1 MDCVLNVHLTRSGRM
16 IQELIVL
23 LPDADISEP
32 GTDSDDDQRSSSVV
46 ESSAELTS
54 EDEESETFR
63 KTEFR
68 WKKRRMPPIDATF
81 KETASGSSCVLRETV
96 EYFRQY
102 FHPTLLN
109 HIVEQ
114 SHVYAAQCN
123 SNFQITESELEIFL
137 GTLLKMELV
146 PKPRYSI
153 YWSTELRCDAIADAM
168 SRNRFREVLRY
179 LHFNDN
185 SEAVF
190 DRESPRYDRLFE
202 IRPLIE
208 SIRQSCLRL
217 EQEEYQSID
226 EEIIPYKGRNK
237 LKQYI
242 PKKPKKWG
250 IKVNARTGLSGL
262 WYDFCFYEGKVPRV
276 KKPSGCLSIH
286 IIGTIR
292 RNRLKNAPLK
302 TEKELKRAG
311 RGAFHVCT
319 TAENNLCIV
328 RWHDS
333 AVVDLSS
340 TYVCT
345 QPVCKVKRWNKKEKT
360 LVDMSC
366 PAIVKEYN
374 KYIGGVDLAGML
386 RALYRIDHRSR
397 KWYRRIFFW
406 TIHVAVVNGWLQ
418 YKRNLKTSE
427 AASGSPKDL
436 MQFTLDVAEAL
447 TKVNRAY
454 PRKSRGSVSV
464 TANTETSR
472 RRVRRPEPRT
482 AARFDQV
489 AHWPKIINQKNRCRS
504 CRKTSRSKKEIDG
517 KAQCISFQVL
527 SDLFSS
533 NATTDPNG

>member
-1 MDCVLNVHLTRSGRM
+1 
-16 IQELIVL
+16 
-23 LPDADISEP
+23 
-32 GTDSDDDQRSSSVV
+32 
-46 ESSAELTS
+46 
-54 EDEESETFR
+54 
-63 KTEFR
+63 
-68 WKKRRMPPIDATF
+68 
-81 KETASGSSCVLRETV
+81 LR

-102 FHPTLLN
+102 FHLTLLN

-114 SHVYAAQCN
+114 SH
-123 SNFQITESELEIFL
+123 ITESELEAFL
-137 GTLLKMELV
+137 GTLLKMGLV
-146 PKPRYSI
+146 PKPRYSM

-185 SEAVF
+185 SEAVL
-190 DRESPRYDRLFE
+190 DRESPRYDRLA
-202 IRPLIE
+202 
-208 SIRQSCLRL
+208 SANDAC
-217 EQEEYQSID
+217 SID

-250 IKVNARTGLSGL
+250 FKVNARTGVSGL
-262 WYDFCFYEGKVPRV
+262 LYDFCFYEGKLPRV
-276 KKPSGCLSIH
+276 KKPSGCLSFDVVMKLCETVPKHRNFKIFFDNYFTHLDLQLRLLKKGIH
-286 IIGTIR
+286 TIGTIR

-302 TEKELKRAG
+302 TEKELKKAG

-345 QPVCKVKRWNKKEKT
+345 QLVCKVKRWSKKEKT
-360 LVDMSC
+360 LVDVSC

-374 KYIGGVDLAGML
+374 KYMGGVDLAGML
-386 RALYRIDHRSR
+386 QALYRID
-397 KWYRRIFFW
+397 YRI
-406 TIHVAVVNGWLQ
+406 VNGWLQ
-418 YKRNLKTSE
+418 YKRDLKTSE
-427 AASGSPKDL
+427 VASSSQKDL
-436 MQFTLDVAEAL
+436 MHFTLDVAESL
-447 TKVNRAY
+447 TKVNKAY
-454 PRKSRGSVSV
+454 ARKSRGRVSV

-472 RRVRRPEPRT
+472 RRVRRPEPTT

-489 AHWPKIINQKNRCRS
+489 AHWPEIINQKNRCRN
-504 CRKTSRSKKEIDG
+504 CQKTSRSKKEIDG